1 MHLLA
6 DASMPLVAQLAE
18 TFSDALHEQGIPF
31 TLSTFH
37 GRQPTPEQLA
47 SADLLM
53 IRSITRVDAELL
65 RHAPRLKWVGT
76 ATIGTE
82 HVDADACRYAGVAF
96 VSTPG
101 VNANAVG
108 DYVASAISNIALEQ
122 GALPAG
128 EVAIIGAGHTGRAAG
143 QRLRGLGLNVHFYD
157 PPLLQAGMHPTEAE
171 VHADWQRV
179 LASKVISC
187 HVPLTKNGEY
197 PTYHLFSDKSIAALT
212 DDCILINASR
222 GAVVAEQALRSA
234 KQRNQQLHVVLD
246 VWENEPQIAADL
258 LPWLRYAT
266 AHIAGHSV
274 AGKVGGT
281 LRLFAELAG
290 FLKQPDLA
298 LQLPSLRRLLK
309 PWPEAVR
316 EYRWQTDARPTW
328 QMLASWVRDIYDIRI
343 DDNLLRQA
351 TPEPAAFDALRR
363 HYSARAELS
372 QGIVV
377 GGRWLAQRE
386 WQNRLQQLT
395 FSHIQK
401 QEQ

>member
-1 MHLLA
+1 MQLLA
-6 DASMPLVAQLAE
+6 DASMPLVTELAHR
-18 TFSDALHEQGIPF
+18 FSDVLQQQGIAL
-31 TLSTFH
+31 TLTTFQ

-47 SADLLM
+47 QADFLM
-53 IRSITRVDAELL
+53 IRSITKVDIQLL
-65 RHAPRLKWVGT
+65 QQAPRLQWIGT

-82 HVDADACRYAGVAF
+82 HVDAAACQASGIEF

-108 DYVASAISNIALEQ
+108 DYVASAVSSIALEQ
-122 GALPAG
+122 GALPTG

-143 QRLRGLGLNVHFYD
+143 QRLSGLGLKVHYYD
-157 PPLLQAGMHPTEAE
+157 PPLLQHQGASAPAD

-179 LASKVISC
+179 LASQVISC
-187 HVPLTKNGEY
+187 HVPMIKDGDY
-197 PTYHLFSDKSIAALT
+197 PTYHMFTQASIAALP
-212 DDCILINASR
+212 DNCILINASR
-222 GAVVAEQALRSA
+222 GAVVAEQALRA
-234 KQRNQQLHVVLD
+234 AMQRGQRLQVVLD
-246 VWENEPQIAADL
+246 VWEHEPQIAADL

-281 LRLFAELAG
+281 KRLFMELARWLKHAELTS
-290 FLKQPDLA
+290 
-298 LQLPSLRRLLK
+298 QLPRLSELMQ

-316 EYRWQTDARPTW
+316 HYCWQANEPPTW

-343 DDNLLRQA
+343 DDKLLRQA
-351 TPEPAAFDALRR
+351 TPEPATFDALRR
-363 HYSARAELS
+363 NYSARAELS
-372 QGIVV
+372 QGTVV
-377 GGRWLAQRE
+377 GGSWLAQE
-386 WQNRLQQLT
+386 AWQIRLRQLT

>member
-6 DASMPLVAQLAE
+6 DASMPLVAQLAK

-31 TLSTFH
+31 TLSTFQ
-37 GRQPTPEQLA
+37 GRQPSPEQLA
-47 SADLLM
+47 KADLLM
-53 IRSITRVDAELL
+53 IRSITKVDAELL
-65 RHAPRLKWVGT
+65 QRAPRLQWIGT

-82 HVDADACRYAGVAF
+82 HVDAAACRDANVTF

-108 DYVASAISNIALEQ
+108 DYVASAVSNIALEQ
-122 GALPAG
+122 GALPNG
-128 EVAIIGAGHTGRAAG
+128 DVAIIGAGHTGRAAG
-143 QRLRGLGLNVHFYD
+143 QRLRGLGLTVHFYD
-157 PPLLQAGMHPTEAE
+157 PPLLQRTKPQEQDD
-171 VHADWQRV
+171 VHANWQHV
-179 LASKVISC
+179 LESQVISC
-187 HVPLTKNGEY
+187 HVPLTRDGEH
-197 PTYHLFSDKSIAALT
+197 PTFHLFTDQSIAALA

-234 KQRNQQLHVVLD
+234 QQRKQRLQVVLD

-281 LRLFAELAG
+281 LRLFNELAS
-290 FLKQPDLA
+290 FLKQPQLA
-298 LQLPSLRRLLK
+298 AQLPPLMQLLQ
-309 PWPEAVR
+309 PWPEAAQ
-316 EYRWQTDARPTW
+316 EYSWQANETPTW

-343 DDNLLRQA
+343 DDKLLRQA

-363 HYSARAELS
+363 TYSARAELS

-377 GGRWLAQRE
+377 GGRWLAQSE

>member
-6 DASMPLVAQLAE
+6 DASMPLVAQLAKA
-18 TFSDALHEQGIPF
+18 FSDALHEQGISF
-31 TLSTFH
+31 TLSTFE

-53 IRSITRVDAELL
+53 IRSITKVDAELL
-65 RHAPRLKWVGT
+65 QRAPRIKWIGT

-82 HVDADACRYAGVAF
+82 HVDAVACRDADVTF

-108 DYVASAISNIALEQ
+108 DYVASAVSNIALEQ
-122 GALPAG
+122 GAFPNG

-143 QRLRGLGLNVHFYD
+143 QRLRGLGLKVHFYD
-157 PPLLQAGMHPTEAE
+157 PPLLQ
-171 VHADWQRV
+171 HATSQGYDDIHNDWQRV
-179 LASKVISC
+179 LKSQVISC
-187 HVPLTKNGEY
+187 HVPLTKDGDY
-197 PTYHLFSDKSIAALT
+197 PTYHLFSDRSIAALV

-234 KQRNQQLHVVLD
+234 QHRKQRLQVVLD
-246 VWENEPQIAADL
+246 VWENEPQIAVEL

-281 LRLFAELAG
+281 LRLFHELAG
-290 FLKQPDLA
+290 FLKQPQLTSV
-298 LQLPSLRRLLK
+298 LPSLKHLMQ
-309 PWPEAVR
+309 PWPEAIR
-316 EYRWQTDARPTW
+316 DYCWQANEQPTW

-343 DDNLLRQA
+343 DDKLLRQA

-363 HYSARAELS
+363 TYSARAELS
-372 QGIVV
+372 QGMVV
-377 GGRWLAQRE
+377 GGRWLAQSE